1 MSENN
6 SQPAINSPNDL
17 SKPDSNRSELQS
29 GRKYRGEITSKEA
42 GDMVKNMIREQEK
55 VLMAEYEKNNNMK

>member
-1 MSENN
+1 MTEINR
-6 SQPAINSPNDL
+6 QPAINAPMDL
-17 SKPDSNRSELQS
+17 SRTSSGQSELQP

-55 VLMAEYEKNNNMK
+55 VLMAEYEKDNNVK